1 MTDADSGRFGSI
13 MAALALTFGRELD
26 RPIVEI
32 YRRALDDLDIQDVS
46 AGAEACLKEMQFFPR
61 PADIRQRAY
70 RGEGQALHV
79 RPGQR
84 AIESPRAEIA
94 PEMTRQVQ
102 ELIASAKIKSIPAPG
117 GDGIVQGKV
126 QPWVMSRMNW
136 RARWDLVQIDPGMR
150 ILLNAIPPKL
160 RLEFAQEDRVN
171 ANA

>member
-1 MTDADSGRFGSI
+1 MTDADSDRFLSI
-13 MAALALTFGRELD
+13 LAALALTFGRELD
-26 RPIVEI
+26 RPTVEI
-32 YRRALDDLDIQDVS
+32 YRRALVDLDIQDVS

-84 AIESPRAEIA
+84 ALEAPCVEITPGMA
-94 PEMTRQVQ
+94 QQVQ
-102 ELIASAKIKSIPAPG
+102 ALVTVAKIKTMPAPG
-117 GDGIVQGKV
+117 ADGKVQGTL

-150 ILLNAIPPKL
+150 ILLDAIPPAL
-160 RLEFAQEDRVN
+160 RLEFAEEDRVN
-171 ANA
+171 A